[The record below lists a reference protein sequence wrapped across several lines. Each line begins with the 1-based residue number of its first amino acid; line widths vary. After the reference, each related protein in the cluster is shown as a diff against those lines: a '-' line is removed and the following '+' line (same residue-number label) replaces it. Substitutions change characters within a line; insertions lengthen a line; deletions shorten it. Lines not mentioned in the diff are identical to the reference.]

1 MFILFLVVLLSNF
14 FDVMATQTPLND
26 RRSGGTISD
35 NRVVAA
41 MATWEFGT
49 LAVEE
54 CVALLQQEG
63 RFIRLLASYTAYH
76 DHTPSTTK
84 KV

>member
-1 MFILFLVVLLSNF
+1 MK
-14 FDVMATQTPLND
+14 
-26 RRSGGTISD
+26 RSTNGK

-54 CVALLQQEG
+54 CVSLLQQEG
-63 RFIRLLASYTAYH
+63 RSYTSYH
-76 DHTPSTTK
+76 DHKFYHQINKNGCQRTDKTRPSITNQIYQH
-84 KV
+84 

>member
-1 MFILFLVVLLSNF
+1 
-14 FDVMATQTPLND
+14 MATQTPLSD
-26 RRSGGTISD
+26 RRSVMKGNTNGK

-54 CVALLQQEG
+54 CVSLLQQEG
-63 RFIRLLASYTAYH
+63 RSCTSYYDITYIMKSTRMDVCALTRLVHRTL
-76 DHTPSTTK
+76 
-84 KV
+84 

>member
-1 MFILFLVVLLSNF
+1 
-14 FDVMATQTPLND
+14 MATQTPLSD
-26 RRSGGTISD
+26 HRSVMKRSTNEK

-54 CVALLQQEG
+54 CVSLLQQEG
-63 RFIRLLASYTAYH
+63 RYALHIMTLPLSSNHQEWMSAH
-76 DHTPSTTK
+76 
-84 KV
+84 